1 MSDAMQKLGRLCAHH
16 AWVVVFLWLL
26 VAVGLSAGVRVFGSP
41 TDNDLS
47 LPGTDSQSATD
58 VLAQRFPPQ
67 QNGTSPIVFFTPEG
81 SLTDNKHK
89 PAMKEAMAGL
99 RAAPDVYSALS
110 PVSSKGQSA
119 GLLSKDKATGYAP
132 VLLTIDSG
140 IVDEETAQEI
150 LDAARVPAEA
160 AGIQVE
166 AEGSIGSRL
175 SEPKTESSEV
185 VGLTAAMIILTI
197 VLGSLVAMGLPILVA
212 VFALSAALS
221 IIGLLGHLY
230 GIPSIAPTIAT
241 MIGLG
246 VGIDYALF
254 LVTRHK
260 DQLASGMAVRD
271 SIANAVAT
279 SGSAIVFAGS
289 TVIIALL
296 CLVLANIPL
305 VTAIGIAAAIA
316 VVIAVTGAVTL
327 LPALLSI
334 VGAGIHRLHIPTF
347 AQRRAAG
354 ETGGRFW
361 PAWARA
367 VTGHPWIALVASVA
381 VLIPLIIPV
390 FSLELGQED
399 IAVAPTSTTERRA
412 YDLVTAGLGVGY
424 NGPLLVAST
433 LDPKA
438 KPSAEYER
446 KYNKAISL
454 KKELK
459 KEQKSLTAQ
468 QAELEQQQAV
478 LEQQQKLLEKE
489 AVELKAAERVL
500 QAQEAVLARES
511 AALEAQKLDLQQ
523 QEDQLAVSASVLRQE
538 AKALAKQVKRTA
550 TLLVVVRAREALI
563 KERLKDATNP
573 AIIERLGLRLER
585 VQAREQVLVDRLA
598 QLKSEGLELE
608 KAAGA
613 LARQAQLLAEEAS
626 ALNTAADRLRQQGAE
641 LTAEANALAQDA
653 TSLARQAA
661 QLTAEANSLQQQ
673 ANQLKQQQKKAEQ
686 QQKKAEKLQRQLT
699 KQLTQAGGDDRA
711 TDERIVNLQN
721 TLLATPG
728 VIALTPPQLPKA
740 GDALIINAIPS
751 TAPASDATAALVE
764 ELRATVLPE
773 TDADGELVSHVGG
786 YTASYVDLATKIADR
801 LPLVVAT
808 VLLLSFLLL
817 LLAFRSLLVPL
828 QAAIMNLLSVAA
840 SFGVLTAVFQWGWG
854 LSLVG
859 LDSPTGTVPIASY
872 VPLMMFAI
880 LFGLSMDY
888 EVFLVSHV
896 ISFRDQG
903 IPPRQA
909 VTAGLGASA
918 RVISAAALI
927 MICVFGSFILN
938 GDPTVKQF
946 GVGLSVAVFLAG
958 FLVLVLAPALLEI
971 FGRHTWRLPNW
982 LDRALPD
989 IGLKE

>member
-1 MSDAMQKLGRLCAHH
+1 MSDAMHRLGRLSAHH
-16 AWVVVFLWLL
+16 AWLVVIVWIL

-58 VLAQRFPPQ
+58 VLAARFPPQ
-67 QNGTSPIVFFTPEG
+67 QNGTSPIVFFTSEG
-81 SLTDNKHK
+81 TLTDDRHK
-89 PAMKEAMAGL
+89 SAMKEAMSGL
-99 RAAPDVYSALS
+99 RAAPDVYSVLS
-110 PVSSKGQSA
+110 PVSSKGQTA
-119 GLLSKDKATGYAP
+119 GLLSKDEATGYAP

-140 IVDEETAQEI
+140 VVDAEAAQLI
-150 LDAARVPAEA
+150 LDSARVPAEA

-166 AEGSIGSRL
+166 AGGSIGSRL

-260 DQLASGMAVRD
+260 DQLASGMSVRE

-316 VVIAVTGAVTL
+316 VVIAVAGAVTL
-327 LPALLSI
+327 LPALLAI
-334 VGAGIHRLHIPTF
+334 VGTGIHRLHIPSF

-354 ETGGRFW
+354 GAAGRFW
-361 PAWARA
+361 PAWART
-367 VTGHPWIALVASVA
+367 VTGHPWIALVASIA
-381 VLIPLIIPV
+381 VLTPLIIPV

-433 LDPKA
+433 LAPPA
-438 KPSAEYER
+438 KPSEEYER
-446 KYNKAISL
+446 KYNKATSL
-454 KKELK
+454 KKELT

-478 LEQQQKLLEKE
+478 LEQQQRLLKKE
-489 AVELKAAERVL
+489 AAELQVAERTLLGQQAVLTRREAEL
-500 QAQEAVLARES
+500 QAEELN
-511 AALEAQKLDLQQ
+511 LQQ
-523 QEDQLAVSASVLRQE
+523 QKESLAGEADVLRQQ
-538 AKALAKQVKRTA
+538 AQALASQARRTA
-550 TLLVVVRAREALI
+550 QVLAIVRAREALI
-563 KERLKDATNP
+563 NERLDNATNP
-573 AIIERLGLRLER
+573 NTIQRLERRLER
-585 VQAREQVLVDRLA
+585 VQAREQSLTNRLA
-598 QLKSEGLELE
+598 QLKREAIQL
-608 KAAGA
+608 KKQARA
-613 LARQAQLLAEEAS
+613 LVVQAERLAEEAA
-626 ALNTAADRLRQQGAE
+626 ALETAADTLRRQGAE
-641 LTAEANALAQDA
+641 LTAEANALQQDA
-653 TSLARQAA
+653 NSLARQAN
-661 QLTAEANSLQQQ
+661 QLTAEANTLQQQ
-673 ANQLKQQQKKAEQ
+673 ANQLKQRQKKAEK

-740 GDALIINAIPS
+740 GDALILNAIPA

-764 ELRATVLPE
+764 ELRATVLPA
-773 TDADGELVSHVGG
+773 TDTEGQLVSHVGG
-786 YTASYVDLATKIADR
+786 YTASYVDLATKIAHR

-808 VLLLSFLLL
+808 VLVLSFLLL

-828 QAAIMNLLSVAA
+828 QAAVMNLLSVAA

-903 IPPRQA
+903 MPARQA

-958 FLVLVLAPALLEI
+958 SLVLVLAPALLEI

-982 LDRALPD
+982 LQRTLPD

>member
-1 MSDAMQKLGRLCAHH
+1 M
-16 AWVVVFLWLL
+16 LWILI
-26 VAVGLSAGVRVFGSP
+26 AVGLSAGVRVFGSP

-67 QNGTSPIVFFTPEG
+67 QNGTSPIVFFAPSG
-81 SLTDNKHK
+81 SLTDSTHK

-99 RAAPDVYSALS
+99 RQAPDVYSALS

-140 IVDEETAQEI
+140 LVDDEVAQEI

-160 AGIQVE
+160 AGIEVE
-166 AEGSIGSRL
+166 AGGSIGSRL

-230 GIPSIAPTIAT
+230 GVPSIAPTIAT

-260 DQLASGMAVRD
+260 DQLASGMGVRD
-271 SIANAVAT
+271 SIAEAVAT

-289 TVIIALL
+289 TVVIALL

-305 VTAIGIAAAIA
+305 VTAIGVAAAVA
-316 VVIAVTGAVTL
+316 VVVAVAGAITL
-327 LPALLSI
+327 LPALLAI
-334 VGAGIHRLHIPTF
+334 VGNGIYRLRLPALAHRRSAG
-347 AQRRAAG
+347 G
-354 ETGGRFW
+354 SGGRFW

-367 VTGHPWIALVASVA
+367 VTGHPWIALVASIV
-381 VLIPLIIPV
+381 VLTPLIIPV

-433 LDPKA
+433 LNPA
-438 KPSAEYER
+438 ATPSAEYER
-446 KYNKAISL
+446 KYDKAISL
-454 KKELK
+454 KKKLK

-468 QAELEQQQAV
+468 QAALEQQQAV
-478 LEQQQKLLEKE
+478 LEQQQQLLEEQAAKLQVAQRALLVQE
-489 AVELKAAERVL
+489 AILTDEKAALEAQQL
-500 QAQEAVLARES
+500 SLEQQEAELADQAAELREEAAQLARES
-511 AALEAQKLDLQQ
+511 ARTVAALE
-523 QEDQLAVSASVLRQE
+523 
-538 AKALAKQVKRTA
+538 
-550 TLLVVVRAREALI
+550 VVRAREALI
-563 KERLKDATNP
+563 ERRLENATNP
-573 AIIERLGLRLER
+573 AKVERLRARLER
-585 VQAREQVLVDRLA
+585 VQEREELLEDRLDT
-598 QLKSEGLELE
+598 LKDEGLQLE
-608 KAAGA
+608 KAADRLVVQGER
-613 LARQAQLLAEEAS
+613 LARK
-626 ALNTAADRLRQQGAE
+626 
-641 LTAEANALAQDA
+641 AEA
-653 TSLARQAA
+653 
-661 QLTAEANSLQQQ
+661 LTKASDSLQQQ
-673 ANQLKQQQKKAEQ
+673 ANVLSGEAVVLQQDADALGRQASQLTAEASSLQQQANELKRQQQQAEQ

-711 TDERIVNLQN
+711 TDVRVVNLQN
-721 TLLATPG
+721 ALLATPG
-728 VIALTPPQLPKA
+728 VVALTPPQLPKA
-740 GDALIINAIPS
+740 GDALVLNAIPE

-764 ELRATVLPE
+764 ELRRDVLPA

-903 IPPRQA
+903 MPARQS
-909 VTAGLGASA
+909 VTVGLAASA

-946 GVGLSVAVFLAG
+946 GVGLSVAVLLAG
-958 FLVLVLAPALLEI
+958 LLVLVLAPALLEI
-971 FGRHTWRLPNW
+971 FGRHTWRLPRW
-982 LDRALPD
+982 LDRTLPD
-989 IGLKE
+989 LGLKEGAVSGTEAVKT